1 MMTNQEEVL
10 QGENQEKPSTITF
23 CVEGMASAPQGSKK
37 HVGNGR
43 MIESSTNVLPWRLLV
58 ARAAIDANVK
68 MHRGPIKIAVCF
80 LFTRP
85 SGHFRKDGSL
95 KPSAPKFHAVKPDID
110 KLQRSTYDGLADL
123 AYENDSR
130 ICGVIVD
137 KRYCAGN
144 ERPGAIIT
152 IIPLS

>member
-1 MMTNQEEVL
+1 MAATQDEGLNDEDH
-10 QGENQEKPSTITF
+10 QGLSAVTF
-23 CVEGMASAPQGSKK
+23 RVEGMASAPQGSKR
-37 HVGNGR
+37 HVGKGR
-43 MIESSTNVLPWRLLV
+43 MIESSSNVLPWRLLV
-58 ARAAIDANVK
+58 ARSAMDANIK
-68 MHRGPIKIAVCF
+68 MHRGPVKITVCF

-85 SGHFRKDGSL
+85 SGHFRKDGTL

-130 ICGVIVD
+130 ICGVVVD
-137 KRYCAGN
+137 KRYCVGN

-152 IIPLS
+152 IISL